1 MKIRIGQLIG
11 GVVEGMP
18 WLGTFHAIGVKILR
32 RHAEL
37 VDLKPS
43 FTVLDTDDQIR
54 LLKQLLDAENIDEKR
69 WPARLL
75 ASMIDGWKNRGLT
88 PKRVPEGES
97 FAFANGRARELY
109 ALYQKRLK
117 ELNAADFGDLLLEN
131 LRLFQEHAGRAR
143 QISAAL
149 SVYAGR
155 RVSGQQR
162 RAIFVAAAAG
172 AGQRQYLL
180 RRRRRPVDLW
190 LARRR
195 GGQHPALRDRFP
207 RRQDHQARAQ
217 LPLDRAY
224 SRRGLGTDRTQ
235 QRSARQDAAHRWR
248 ARRQGR
254 DRRLLGRRGGSPHH
268 WRGHRADAAAG
279 SRSERD
285 RHPGARLVPDA
296 RLRGSLH
303 HARPCPIA

>member
-1 MKIRIGQLIG
+1 
-11 GVVEGMP
+11 MP

-54 LLKQLLDAENIDEKR
+54 LLKQLLEAENIDEKR

-75 ASMIDGWKNRGLT
+75 AAMIDGWKNRGLT

-131 LRLFQEHAGRAR
+131 LRLFQEH
-143 QISAAL
+143 QDVL
-149 SVYAGR
+149 EKY
-155 RVSGQQR
+155 QQRFRYMLVDEYQDSKR
-162 RAIFVAAAAG
+162 RAISLAAPARP
-172 AGQRQYLL
+172 GQRQYLL

-195 GGQHPALRDRFP
+195 GRQHPPLRDRLS
-207 RRQDHQARAQ
+207 RRQDHQARAE

-224 SRRGLGTDRTQ
+224 SRR
-235 QRSARQDAAHRWR
+235 
-248 ARRQGR
+248 
-254 DRRLLGRRGGSPHH
+254 RL
-268 WRGHRADAAAG
+268 RAD
-279 SRSERD
+279 
-285 RHPGARLVPDA
+285 
-296 RLRGSLH
+296 
-303 HARPCPIA
+303 RP